1 MLIAALG
8 WQFQAFLAGFE
19 SFRSPLHGSAARVL
33 GYNHWIR
40 VARCSTVISPSILR
54 RFPRFEGS
62 GSTNESDRD
71 EGKLRADARTKN
83 SGRTGGR
90 RHFWRPR
97 PQNRATMAVRGGFDS
112 LLHSFSFFAASSR
125 TYRSVP
131 VFDSIF
137 AWLPGVL

>member
-8 WQFQAFLAGFE
+8 WHFQAFLAGFE
-19 SFRSPLHGSAARVL
+19 SFRSPLHGPAARVL
-33 GYNHWIR
+33 GYNHWIWIP
-40 VARCSTVISPSILR
+40 RCSTVISPSILC
-54 RFPRFEGS
+54 RFPRFDRS
-62 GSTNESDRD
+62 GSRIQTNRIEVKRN
-71 EGKLRADARTKN
+71 ARTKN

-125 TYRSVP
+125 TYRLVL